1 MVIASPWD
9 IILTVVFLAT
19 GVICLGDLVARRA
32 RRAPGVEG
40 LADEE
45 LIDINHAVM
54 SAAMILMVWVAVLDT
69 VTWAQ
74 IALFAIFALALIPG
88 FRRAHGLPHRVDL
101 AGHIVLNVAMIWMLA
116 AMPLLMAGMDMAGDE
131 GSAHADHHGS
141 GEEMGLMAT
150 PAWADVVN
158 AAFVIVCIVGAV
170 WWLYRAVVA
179 KEHRLHAL
187 CHALMAAGMGA
198 MLWLMNL

>member
-19 GVICLGDLVARRA
+19 GLICIGDLIARRT

-40 LADEE
+40 LPDEE

-54 SAAMILMVWVAVLDT
+54 SAAMILMTWVAVLDA
-69 VTWAQ
+69 VSWAQ
-74 IALFAIFALALIPG
+74 IALFAIFALALLPALT
-88 FRRAHGLPHRVDL
+88 RAHGFPHRAELV
-101 AGHIVLNVAMIWMLA
+101 GHIFLNAAMIWMLA

-131 GSAHADHHGS
+131 ASAHAGHHGG
-141 GEEMGLMAT
+141 GEEMELMAT

-158 AAFVIVCIVGAV
+158 AAFIIVCAVGAV
-170 WWLYRAVVA
+170 WWLYRAVAA
-179 KEHRLHAL
+179 KGHRLHAL

-198 MLWLMNL
+198 MLWLMNV